1 MREPAA
7 LTAFRSSGRPG
18 FSAAVA
24 EDPRH
29 VDARKLERQVRVRF
43 AAAACTVATHEGA
56 VRANPGDAIIT
67 GIHGEEWRVSRA
79 RFADK
84 YAPLPPT
91 TSGAPGTYVSRP
103 YRVLALRVQEPFE
116 VGLADGISRLAGR
129 AGDWLVDYGDGSLGI
144 VSAAVF
150 DDTYEIIR

>member
-1 MREPAA
+1 M
-7 LTAFRSSGRPG
+7 
-18 FSAAVA
+18 
-24 EDPRH
+24 
-29 VDARKLERQVRVRF
+29 RF
-43 AAAACTVATHEGA
+43 AGETGIIQTHEGA
-56 VRANPGDAIIT
+56 VGVRSGDAIIT